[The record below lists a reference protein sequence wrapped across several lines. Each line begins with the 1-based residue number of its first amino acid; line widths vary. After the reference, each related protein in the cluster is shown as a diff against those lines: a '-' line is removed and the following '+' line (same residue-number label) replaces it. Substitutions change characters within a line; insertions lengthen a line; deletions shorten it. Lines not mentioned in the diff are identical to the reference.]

1 MSTSNAESEIRE
13 RVESLARALRA
24 KDVDALMDHYA
35 PNVIT
40 FDVQPPL
47 RVVGDAYRK
56 NFERWFASV
65 EGSIDYEMSD
75 MTLAAGENVGFCGF
89 LARVR
94 GGRAAGERFDY
105 SVRVT
110 SCFVK
115 RNGEWKV
122 SHEHVSLPV
131 DMTTGEPRVASSEGT
146 ERTCA
151 RCEARVRVV

>member
-1 MSTSNAESEIRE
+1 MPTIKDESEIRE

-24 KDVDALMDHYA
+24 KDVDTLMEHYA
-35 PNVIT
+35 PDVIT

-47 RVVGDAYRK
+47 RVVGAGYRK
-56 NFERWFASV
+56 KFERWFASV
-65 EGSIDYEMSD
+65 EGPIDYEMSD
-75 MTLAAGENVGFCGF
+75 TTVAADKNVAFCGF

-94 GGRAAGERFDY
+94 GARASGERFDY

-115 RNGEWKV
+115 QNGEWKV

-131 DMTTGEPRVASSEGT
+131 DMATGRAAGGV
-146 ERTCA
+146 
-151 RCEARVRVV
+151 